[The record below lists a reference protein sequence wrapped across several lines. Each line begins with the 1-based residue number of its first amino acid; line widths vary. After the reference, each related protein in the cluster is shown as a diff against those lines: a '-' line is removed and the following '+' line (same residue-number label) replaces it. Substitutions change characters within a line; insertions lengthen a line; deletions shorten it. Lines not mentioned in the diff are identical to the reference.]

1 MNKYITLTI
10 LLVLVFLPTIVFG
23 QTGSTEDYNKLLQ
36 FLKGDGA
43 FEKWF
48 MEAFTKLD
56 TTMAAQSAGAVML
69 GQAIGGFGALCFG
82 DSGKAYRRGRC
93 SH

>member
-1 MNKYITLTI
+1 MKKYLTLI
-10 LLVLVFLPTIVFG
+10 ICFVLFLLPTVAFG
-23 QTGSTEDYNKLLQ
+23 QTGDTESYSKLLQ

-69 GQAIGGFGALCFG
+69 GQAIGGFGALCYIGYFVW
-82 DSGKAYRRGRC
+82 
-93 SH
+93 HMQ